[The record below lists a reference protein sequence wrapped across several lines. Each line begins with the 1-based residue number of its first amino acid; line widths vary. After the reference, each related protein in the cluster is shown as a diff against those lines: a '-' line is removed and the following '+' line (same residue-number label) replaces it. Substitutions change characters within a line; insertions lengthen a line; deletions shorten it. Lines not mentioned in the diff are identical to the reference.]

1 MKHEDVVKQLQR
13 DPAYAEAEAEL
24 RPLLD
29 IAGAVVRLRQ
39 AKGWSQAE
47 LARRAG
53 TRQANI
59 SKLENALANPTLDFL
74 NRVAAA
80 LETDLVVHLSPRTSG
95 GRLAAYPVPT
105 RRPATYAADASGA
118 RGDEAV

>member
-1 MKHEDVVKQLQR
+1 MKHGVVVTHLR
-13 DPAYAEAEAEL
+13 CDPAYAEAEAEL
-24 RPLLD
+24 QPLLD

-39 AKGWSQAE
+39 AIGWSQAE

-59 SKLENALANPTLDFL
+59 SKLENALANPTPDFL

-80 LETDLVVHLSPRTSG
+80 LECICQSKRDPLGHHQVNSVS
-95 GRLAAYPVPT
+95 
-105 RRPATYAADASGA
+105 
-118 RGDEAV
+118 